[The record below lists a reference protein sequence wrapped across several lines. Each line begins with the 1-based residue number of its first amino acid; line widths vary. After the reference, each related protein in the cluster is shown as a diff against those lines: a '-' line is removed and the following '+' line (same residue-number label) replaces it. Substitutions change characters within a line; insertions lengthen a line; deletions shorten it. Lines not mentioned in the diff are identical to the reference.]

1 MAPSRR
7 TFIQQLTSAGTIPFL
22 TPVLSQFE
30 TIQTKAKP
38 MNNKIGFNLLA
49 WSAVVSD
56 ELFPIVDRLQ
66 KIGYDGVECA
76 MGARDKSAYHRFG
89 KHANNLGLEVTC
101 VLAVGPEENPIDRS
115 ENVRRKALDRIK
127 WAIDRAHDMKA
138 KVICGP
144 FHSAFAT
151 FTGQPPTE
159 KEYVWST
166 EVLRQAGEYA
176 AQADVTLTLEAL
188 NRFECYLCNT
198 MDQLVGLIEQVSHPN
213 VRAMYDTHHANIEEK
228 KFEMAIGKVS
238 PVLGHVHISEN
249 DRGTPG
255 DGHVPWD
262 ETFAALAV
270 QRYKGWLTIEA
281 FTRND
286 PKFANAINVWREFSP
301 PWEMAENGLSFIQ
314 KMCRKHKL

>member
-7 TFIQQLTSAGTIPFL
+7 TFIRQLTSAGTLPFM

-30 TIQTKAKP
+30 TMQTKAKP
-38 MNNKIGFNLLA
+38 MNNKIGFNMLA

-76 MGARDKSAYHRFG
+76 MDAKDKSAYHRFG
-89 KHANNLGLEVTC
+89 KHAHNLGLEVTC
-101 VLAVGPEENPIDRS
+101 VLAVGPEENPINES
-115 ENVRRKALDRIK
+115 GNVRQKALDRIK

-151 FTGQPPTE
+151 FTGEPPTE
-159 KEYVWST
+159 KEYVWSA

-176 AQADVTLTLEAL
+176 AQTEITLTLEAL

-198 MDQLVGLIEQVSHPN
+198 MEQLVGLIDQVSHPN
-213 VRAMYDTHHANIEEK
+213 VKAMYDTHHANMEEK
-228 KFEMAIGKVS
+228 KFEMAIKKVS

-262 ETFAALAV
+262 ETFAALAA
-270 QRYKGWLTIEA
+270 QRYNGWLTIEA

-301 PWEMAENGLSFIQ
+301 PWQMAENGLTFIQ
-314 KMCRKHKL
+314 KMRRKHKL